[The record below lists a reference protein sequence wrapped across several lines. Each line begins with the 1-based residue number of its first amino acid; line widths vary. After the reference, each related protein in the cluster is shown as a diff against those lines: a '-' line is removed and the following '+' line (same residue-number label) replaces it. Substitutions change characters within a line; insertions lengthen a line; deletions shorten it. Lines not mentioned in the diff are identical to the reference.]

1 MQLTETEIYEI
12 IKEEVKNFLDETIET
27 VKETKYGTDDGDSL
41 TRPATQWSQTAPW
54 TDPSGGWIDDDGNY
68 VEGDPS
74 GATAPG
80 RSTRMRKV
88 FKGKKKND
96 ETLHTHDVGRLER
109 ASKRDIS
116 RRQQARRA

>member
-27 VKETKYGTDDGDSL
+27 VQEVGTQIVPAEKWTEPGEGYIDDSGNFVYVGL
-41 TRPATQWSQTAPW
+41 
-54 TDPSGGWIDDDGNY
+54 TDPRNDPPEVSSGR
-68 VEGDPS
+68 
-74 GATAPG
+74 AP
-80 RSTRMRKV
+80 RMRNV
-88 FKGKKKND
+88 AKGKD
-96 ETLHTHDVGRLER
+96 VTLHGHDVKRLSR